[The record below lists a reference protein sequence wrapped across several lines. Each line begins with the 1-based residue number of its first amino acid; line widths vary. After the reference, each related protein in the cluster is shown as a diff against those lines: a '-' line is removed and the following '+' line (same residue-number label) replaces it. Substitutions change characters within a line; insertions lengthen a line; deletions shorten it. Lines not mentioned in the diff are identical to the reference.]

1 MEILINIIVIKKYI
15 INIKTALL
23 KKKLRLAS
31 MPHFMDFIIH
41 IKLLL
46 ANNHLTWP
54 IPPGRAPDI
63 EANLTVAKQCNY
75 IM

>member
-1 MEILINIIVIKKYI
+1 
-15 INIKTALL
+15 
-23 KKKLRLAS
+23 